1 MSAPEPRPGILDIA
15 PYKGG
20 DSSIPG
26 VDQPIRLASN
36 ENPMGPSP
44 KAIAAYEGVAR
55 CLHRYPESGTDLTST
70 LARIHGLD
78 PARIV
83 LGNGSDELIGL
94 LTKAYAGPGDEVLF
108 SRHGFAMYPLAA
120 MAAGATPIAAPE
132 QDYRTDVDAMLGAVT
147 ERTKIV
153 FLANPNNPTG
163 SYLTNE
169 ETRRLHAGLPEHVL
183 FVVDAAYAEYVSRND
198 YASGSEL
205 AREHPNTVM
214 MRTFSKI
221 YGLAGLRIGWCYAS
235 EVTADVL
242 HRTRGPFN
250 VNAAAHAAASAALE
264 DVAHVD
270 RARTHNDIWLPW
282 FTEQAQLLGLKVLPS
297 VGNFVLVG
305 FPEETGK
312 DAVAAEEHLKKDG
325 IIPRGVAGYGLPTY
339 IRITIGLEE
348 EMRAVIDSLRTFVA
362 I

>member
-26 VDQPIRLASN
+26 FDRPIRLASN

-44 KAIAAYEGVAR
+44 KAVEAYEGMSR
-55 CLHRYPESGTDLTST
+55 CLYRYPESGADLTVA
-70 LARIHGLD
+70 LARLHGLD

-94 LTKAYAGPGDEVLF
+94 LTRAYAGPGDEVLF

-120 MAAGATPIAAPE
+120 MAVGATPVAAPE
-132 QDYRTDVDAMLGAVT
+132 QDYRTDVDAMLAAVT
-147 ERTKIV
+147 ERTRIV

-163 SYLTNE
+163 SYLTTE

-198 YASGSEL
+198 YASGMEL
-205 AREHPNTVM
+205 AREHPNTAM

-235 EVTADVL
+235 EAIVDVL

-250 VNAAAHAAASAALE
+250 VNAAAHAAAAAALE

-282 FTEQAQLLGLKVLPS
+282 FTEQVQLLGLKVLPS

-312 DAVAAEEHLKKDG
+312 DAMAAEEYLKKDG

-348 EMRAVIDSLRTFVA
+348 EMHAVIDSLRAFVA
-362 I
+362 T